1 MVKEVGTKDACVV
14 EEQTRCAWSPT
25 EPNMNKNEKM
35 KSLIST
41 IFSSEVFDKRL
52 AFRLFEDWMASG

>member
-1 MVKEVGTKDACVV
+1 VAGAYVACVV

-41 IFSSEVFDKRL
+41 IFSSEVFNKRL